1 MAQEARVV
9 VAVHLIIQINPA
21 VDHHAQN
28 DLEVT
33 AVAQLT
39 LITQVV
45 LEVIAQVNQA
55 VIEVVLEVIAADHQL
70 VAQEVEVRVE
80 KAQDRAQ
87 IKVFFIA
94 I

>member
-9 VAVHLIIQINPA
+9 VAVHLIIQTNPA
-21 VDHHAQN
+21 VDRHAPN

-39 LITQVV
+39 LITLAV
-45 LEVIAQVNQA
+45 LEVIALVNQA
-55 VIEVVLEVIAADHQL
+55 VIEVVLEVIAADLQL
-70 VAQEVEVRVE
+70 VAQEVEARVE

>member
-9 VAVHLIIQINPA
+9 VAVHLIIQINPV
-21 VDHHAQN
+21 VDRHAQN

-39 LITQVV
+39 LITLAV
-45 LEVIAQVNQA
+45 LEVIALANQA
-55 VIEVVLEVIAADHQL
+55 VIEVVLEVIAADLQL
-70 VAQEVEVRVE
+70 VAREVEVRVE